1 MYRKYIK
8 RMLDIIIS
16 MAALVVSAVPMAII
30 AVVIRMTMGRN
41 ILFIQERPGKNSKIF
56 RILKFRTMTDAR
68 DKNGKLLPDEV
79 RLTSFGKFLRRTS
92 LDELPQLWNIL
103 KGEMSIVGPRPLL
116 VEYLPMYTP
125 EQKCRHTVRPG
136 LTNLVAVN
144 GRNDVP
150 MEKKLEYDQYYVQ
163 NLSFKLDLYIVL
175 KTFFV
180 VVKGGGVELEA
191 SDKMKDMVR
200 RRSTGE

>member
-191 SDKMKDMVR
+191 SDKMKEIGRAHV
-200 RRSTGE
+200 